1 MARDYPIKTPTLT
14 QSKGRSPSATTD
26 ESQKYKDM
34 LGFQAAGED
43 VGLFYQMNQA
53 AIGNQDMSAV
63 DERSSFRPVEANGQ
77 YA

>member
-1 MARDYPIKTPTLT
+1 MARTYPMAPPTMT
-14 QSKGRSPSATTD
+14 QSTGRSPSATTD
-26 ESQKYKDM
+26 ESQKYKNM

-63 DERSSFRPVEANGQ
+63 DERSSFQPVEAGGQ